1 MKTFRKLFLPFFM
14 VLIMVIAIYPQA
26 AMAEPLFQLPFP
38 CGQVWSGQTRTD
50 HSPPNAIDFNRADD
64 FGDTVVAAAGGTVS
78 VVRDL
83 GDTSY
88 GKYVVIDHGGGWT
101 TYYAH
106 LNSWSV
112 SVGQSISKGQK
123 VGYVGSTGGST
134 GPHLHFEERLNG
146 VAQKVDFN
154 GVQALYWG
162 TQNYTSHNTCTSTS
176 GYTGTVNT
184 SGADLNVRSGPSTSY
199 SIVGQVADGQ
209 KVTFT
214 CQVKGQSITGTYGTT
229 SLWDKLSGGGYIS
242 DAYVYTGSD
251 GQIAPTCP

>member
-1 MKTFRKLFLPFFM
+1 LKTLRKLFLPFFM
-14 VLIMVIAIYPQA
+14 VLMMVITIYPQA
-26 AMAEPLFQLPFP
+26 AMAAPAFQLPFP

-50 HSPPNAIDFNRADD
+50 HSPANAIDFNRTDD
-64 FGDTVVAAAGGTVS
+64 LGDTVVASAGGTVS

-83 GDTSY
+83 GSTSY
-88 GKYVVIDHGGGWT
+88 GKYVVIDHGNGWT

-134 GPHLHFEERLNG
+134 GPHLHFEQRLNG
-146 VAQKVDFN
+146 VAQKIVFN
-154 GVQALYWG
+154 GAQALYWG
-162 TQNYTSHNTCTSTS
+162 TKNYTSQNTCTSSS

-184 SGADLNVRSGPSTSY
+184 SGGDLNVRSGPSTSY
-199 SIVGQVADGQ
+199 SIVRTVSDGQ
-209 KVTFT
+209 QITIT

-229 SLWDKLSGGGYIS
+229 TLWDKLSGGGYIS
-242 DAYVYTGSD
+242 DAYVYTGTD